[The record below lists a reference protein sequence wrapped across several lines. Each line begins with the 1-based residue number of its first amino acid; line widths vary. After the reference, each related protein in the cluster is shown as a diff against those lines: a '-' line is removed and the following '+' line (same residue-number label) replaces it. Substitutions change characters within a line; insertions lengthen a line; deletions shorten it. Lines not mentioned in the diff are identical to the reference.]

1 MAPGAVAAAGLK
13 RRLQRARREDE
24 EYPTPARHG
33 WGKVNTTILWEIK
46 GSVRTTNTLS
56 LAIAIAISISI
67 PFLSIY
73 LVRPINEVKSFY
85 KHLTFVS

>member
-33 WGKVNTTILWEIK
+33 WGKVNTTVLRDI
-46 GSVRTTNTLS
+46 
-56 LAIAIAISISI
+56 
-67 PFLSIY
+67 
-73 LVRPINEVKSFY
+73 
-85 KHLTFVS
+85 

>member
-13 RRLQRARREDE
+13 RRLQRVRREDE

-33 WGKVNTTILWEIK
+33 WGKVN
-46 GSVRTTNTLS
+46 TTNTLS

-73 LVRPINEVKSFY
+73 LVRPINGVKSFY